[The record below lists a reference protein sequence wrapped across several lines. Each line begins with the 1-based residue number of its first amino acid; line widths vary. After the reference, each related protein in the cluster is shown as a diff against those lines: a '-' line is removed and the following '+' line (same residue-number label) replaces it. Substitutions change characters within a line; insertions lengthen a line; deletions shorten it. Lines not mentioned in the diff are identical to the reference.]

1 MADFPPIARAPIAIL
16 GIVSLIAGVLS
27 GLARLGWEVP
37 SLAVNAVGVHGALMI
52 SAFLAPLSASS
63 VQWRSGDAGPIKH
76 PLQPVRVVLP
86 CLAAQRPWRNI
97 FRSTHRS

>member
-37 SLAVNAVGVHGALMI
+37 SLAVNAVGVHGVCSERQGNKTGTRRHDSL
-52 SAFLAPLSASS
+52 
-63 VQWRSGDAGPIKH
+63 
-76 PLQPVRVVLP
+76 
-86 CLAAQRPWRNI
+86 
-97 FRSTHRS
+97 